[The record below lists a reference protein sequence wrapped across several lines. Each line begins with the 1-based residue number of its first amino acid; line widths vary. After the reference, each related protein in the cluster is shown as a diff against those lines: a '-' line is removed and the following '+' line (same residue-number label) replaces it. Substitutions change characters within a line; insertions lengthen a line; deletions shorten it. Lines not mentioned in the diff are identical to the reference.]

1 MSFFTDGPRERPLF
15 PVREQEL
22 FGYEGRPWMGPP
34 NDHIVPTLLPWARP
48 LGRSERTIVALRGIE
63 VWPSA
68 LTLRL
73 AVYSRDSLQEGR
85 SGSLIDHRRIP
96 DYNALLVGVLYPD
109 GRRASSESLSVPSA
123 SEPAQPILRAVGGGG
138 TQFHLD
144 HQIFVWPLPGNGPF
158 TLVVQWLDRDI
169 EETHTELDGAAIR
182 AAAVE
187 AGELW
192 PGLPKRPGN
201 GVALRHVRVAGS
213 GVASTSTSTA
223 SAASGASATSGA
235 DGALPVRSPESAGPL
250 PRRDAADSAA
260 PGEPFPHRTALG
272 AAEDRAAEP
281 PRNPGGAAPLPGPNA
296 ASTTEN
302 SDSQNTTQPVTPPG
316 EAFPHRT
323 ALGAAEDHAAEPPRN
338 PGGAAPLPGP
348 NATGT
353 TENNSS
359 DNAAQPVTAPG
370 ELQPERS
377 PSVLL
382 PRLAGGAS
390 LLPRRNV
397 ALGPER
403 PMPRP
408 PGTAG
413 PLPRRTPT
421 SRSGNAPLA
430 QPPAGLAGLAA
441 EPVPPESPAEPVE
454 SPQNNTDSPTVAL
467 PVSGAADAVQRSSE
481 PAPRPER
488 NVDTGDSPTVALP
501 TPAAAGPSSQTSEPP
516 RSPAPLPQPSRPLPQ
531 PSRSVK
537 DVPQKPGRGGR
548 AWRWR
553 DPGE

>member
-15 PVREQEL
+15 PVREREL

-34 NDHIVPTLLPWARP
+34 NDHIVPALLPWARP

-73 AVYSRDSLQEGR
+73 AVYSRDSLEEGR
-85 SGSLIDHRRIP
+85 SGSLIDHRRVP

-109 GRRASSESLSVPSA
+109 GSRASSESISVPSA
-123 SEPAQPILRAVGGGG
+123 SEPTSPVLRAVGGGG

-144 HQIFVWPLPGNGPF
+144 HQIFVWPLPGDGPF

-169 EETHTELDGAAIR
+169 KETHTELDGAAIR
-182 AAAVE
+182 AAAEE

-201 GVALRHVRVAGS
+201 GVALRNAVAVTDS
-213 GVASTSTSTA
+213 GV
-223 SAASGASATSGA
+223 
-235 DGALPVRSPESAGPL
+235 SAGPS
-250 PRRDAADSAA
+250 AARTDSALA
-260 PGEPFPHRTALG
+260 QRTDPGSEAGHEIEDSG
-272 AAEDRAAEP
+272 AAE
-281 PRNPGGAAPLPGPNA
+281 
-296 ASTTEN
+296 
-302 SDSQNTTQPVTPPG
+302 
-316 EAFPHRT
+316 
-323 ALGAAEDHAAEPPRN
+323 
-338 PGGAAPLPGP
+338 
-348 NATGT
+348 
-353 TENNSS
+353 
-359 DNAAQPVTAPG
+359 PVTAPG
-370 ELQPERS
+370 ELRPERS

-382 PRLAGGAS
+382 PRLADGGS

-403 PMPRP
+403 PVPRP
-408 PGTAG
+408 PGTAT

-421 SRSGNAPLA
+421 SRSGNAPLPE
-430 QPPAGLAGLAA
+430 PPAGLADLLAG
-441 EPVPPESPAEPVE
+441 PVPPEPPAEPAG
-454 SPQNNTDSPTVAL
+454 SPPDTTDSPTVAL
-467 PVSGAADAVQRSSE
+467 PVPGAAE

-488 NVDTGDSPTVALP
+488 TGDTGDTGDSPTVALP
-501 TPAAAGPSSQTSEPP
+501 APAAAGPEPQAAEPP
-516 RSPAPLPQPSRPLPQ
+516 RPPAPLPQPSRRLPQ
-531 PSRSVK
+531 PSRSAK
-537 DVPQKPGRGGR
+537 DAPPKPGRGGR